1 MTPTTGR
8 LVLMLQL
15 EMKIAWTWFMHL
27 FVELMERLTW
37 TNVQLLVS
45 KWRYSILENARDR
58 NYSVSKCVQRKISLF
73 VKEEKLTK
81 TFVMLFAMGVRL
93 MIFMNVALIVDIAI
107 KNINQL
113 RSVVVHR
120 FMNQSVELMGNS
132 ITIIVIWPAMDVNK
146 ILLQLNVD

>member
-1 MTPTTGR
+1 M
-8 LVLMLQL
+8 
-15 EMKIAWTWFMHL
+15 
-27 FVELMERLTW
+27 
-37 TNVQLLVS
+37 
-45 KWRYSILENARDR
+45 
-58 NYSVSKCVQRKISLF
+58 SKCVQRKISLF

-132 ITIIVIWPAMDVNK
+132 ITIIVI
-146 ILLQLNVD
+146 